1 MLLAVDVGNSNTVV
15 GLFQG
20 EDLRQH
26 WRISTEAERT
36 PDELALVFQGL
47 LGFASLRFTH
57 NVHGVVIASVVPA
70 VTEALREMCGRY
82 FPFPPVVV
90 EPGTRTGI
98 ALRYENPREI
108 GADRIANAVAA
119 EALLGGPAI
128 VVDFGT
134 STNFDAVSSAGEFVG
149 GAIAPG
155 VHTSTEAL
163 VQRAARLPKVE
174 TAEPPSAIG
183 RTTTGALQSGIV
195 YGFAGQVDGVVHRI
209 AEELSPDDP
218 DAVRVI
224 ATGGLAPA
232 VLAACTTIESYDPWL
247 TLKGL
252 QLIWERNARS

>member
-20 EDLRQH
+20 EELTQH
-26 WRISTEAERT
+26 WRISTDAERT
-36 PDELALVFQGL
+36 PDELALIFQGL
-47 LGFASLRFTH
+47 LGFADLRFTH
-57 NVHGVVIASVVPA
+57 NVHGVVIASVVPT
-70 VTEALREMCGRY
+70 VTESLREMCSRY
-82 FPFPPVVV
+82 FPFPPIVV

-119 EALLGGPAI
+119 QSLLGGPAI

-134 STNFDAVSSAGEFVG
+134 STNFDAVSAAGEFVG

-174 TAEPPSAIG
+174 TATPPHAIG

-195 YGFAGQVDGVVHRI
+195 YGFAGQVDAVVHRI
-209 AEELSPDDP
+209 AGELSPDDP
-218 DAVRVI
+218 DAVSVL
-224 ATGGLAPA
+224 ATGGLASA
-232 VLAACTTIESYDPWL
+232 VLEACTTIQDYDPWL

-252 QLIWERNARS
+252 RLIWERNARS